1 MKSIIQLP
9 SISDSIVH
17 AYEEK
22 TVVGGGEI
30 PHLLHCIR
38 IEKLFIALPIYQL
51 SNTVRTT

>member
-1 MKSIIQLP
+1 MKSIIQLA

-17 AYEEK
+17 VYEEK